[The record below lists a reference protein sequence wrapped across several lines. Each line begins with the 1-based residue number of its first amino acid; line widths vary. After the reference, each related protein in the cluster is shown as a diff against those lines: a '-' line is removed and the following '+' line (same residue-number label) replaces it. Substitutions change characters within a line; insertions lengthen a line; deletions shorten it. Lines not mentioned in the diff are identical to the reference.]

1 MSHPGGSYNQDSL
14 KILKE
19 LGVELGFKDSMT
31 IDPEKNMKTINNS
44 FLEIARQ
51 EHSVIMKVMQ

>member
-1 MSHPGGSYNQDSL
+1 MSHPCGSYNYNTL

-19 LGVELGFKDSMT
+19 LGVELGFKE
-31 IDPEKNMKTINNS
+31 IINIEPERGMKNINNS

-51 EHSVIMKVMQ
+51 DHAVIYKRMS